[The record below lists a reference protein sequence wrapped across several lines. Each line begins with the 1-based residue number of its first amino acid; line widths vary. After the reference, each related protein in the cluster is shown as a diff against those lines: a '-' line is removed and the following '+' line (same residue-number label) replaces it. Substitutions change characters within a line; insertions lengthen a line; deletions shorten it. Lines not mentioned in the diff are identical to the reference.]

1 MSSLTIYKRE
11 LRSYFGQPTAYAIIV
26 IFLALSMGLTF
37 SFGNFMRIGDASLEW
52 SFFFWHPWI
61 YMLLAPAV
69 GMKLWSDEQRNGTIE
84 LLGTL
89 PVSMWSAIIGKFLA
103 AATVWLA
110 ALVLTFPIL
119 ATVNYLGD
127 PDNGAILAG
136 YIGSLLVC
144 STFVAITMLVSACT
158 RDQVVC
164 LIVSVAICVTMV
176 LCGYDDFTREIGKA
190 VSPGVVE
197 AIVSIGVWDHFRSLN
212 RGLLRLQDAVWF
224 ASFIAVCLLSGYAW
238 LAVAAGIIVGAGG
251 FAPGT
256 PGYGAAMHAL
266 TLGFVFSMVFG
277 HAPII
282 FPAVLRVAVPYHR
295 TFYLPLALLH
305 LSLIVRLAGDA
316 AGRFEWTRSGGLLHA
331 VALAAF
337 IIGTASA
344 VVRGA
349 RARRPTRN
357 APRA

>member
-84 LLGTL
+84 LLGTF

-103 AATVWLA
+103 AATVWFA
-110 ALVLTFPIL
+110 ALALTFPIV

-190 VSPGVVE
+190 VSPGVVD

-224 ASFIAVCLLSGYAW
+224 TSFIVVCLL
-238 LAVAAGIIVGAGG
+238 
-251 FAPGT
+251 GT
-256 PGYGAAMHAL
+256 S
-266 TLGFVFSMVFG
+266 T
-277 HAPII
+277 I
-282 FPAVLRVAVPYHR
+282 
-295 TFYLPLALLH
+295 
-305 LSLIVRLAGDA
+305 LSAK
-316 AGRFEWTRSGGLLHA
+316 RS
-331 VALAAF
+331 
-337 IIGTASA
+337 
-344 VVRGA
+344 
-349 RARRPTRN
+349 
-357 APRA
+357 